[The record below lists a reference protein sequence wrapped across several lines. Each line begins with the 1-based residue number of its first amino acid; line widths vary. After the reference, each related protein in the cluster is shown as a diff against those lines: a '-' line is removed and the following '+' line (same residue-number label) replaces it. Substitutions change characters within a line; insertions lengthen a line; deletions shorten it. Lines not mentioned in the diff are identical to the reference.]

1 MDEKKILQE
10 DIELSEVVLSK
21 VNHAFEKISQEETEN
36 MTDKNIINKHN
47 KEAGSHRRRIKSQV
61 AAAAVAVC
69 LLAVGGMSAAAAI
82 HHSWGRGMNGNIQA
96 TDTEQQKLTDDGVAV
111 VYPEKEDYE
120 TLKVTNNG
128 VTIVPNTVI
137 VDDQFAY
144 LSFTISGYEVAE
156 GEEPS
161 FEDVNITSDDM
172 GIDMS
177 GSMYDGIV
185 SNEEG
190 APVYEDGSELQFTD
204 SGDIV
209 SHYYDENGNLEYL
222 IQAHIAE
229 AGDTM
234 LGKTV
239 KVDFKNLGTY
249 KTEFTDGVEGDWD
262 FEITLPSVSSAK
274 EFDVNKAIE
283 GTDFTLTKIE
293 ISPVSLNAT
302 YTTDNTAETSQNDL
316 EVPCI
321 QGMVLNDGSRLPYL
335 TDGGSVGYSDD
346 SKTEAYNIFG
356 YDRVIDVD
364 NVKALIISPK
374 DGAETVEVDIE

>member
-10 DIELSEVVLSK
+10 DVELPEVVLSK
-21 VNHAFEKISQEETEN
+21 ANHALEMIRQEETKN
-36 MTDKNIINKHN
+36 MAADNQKNSKKNT
-47 KEAGSHRRRIKSQV
+47 RRIKSQV
-61 AAAAVAVC
+61 AAAAAVC
-69 LLAVGGMSAAAAI
+69 VLAVGGVSAVAAI
-82 HHSWGRGMNGNIQA
+82 HHNWGRGMSGNIQA

-111 VYPEKEDYE
+111 VYPEKEEYE
-120 TLKVTNNG
+120 ALKVTNNG
-128 VTIVPNTVI
+128 VTIVPDTVI
-137 VDDQFAY
+137 VDAQFAY

-156 GEEPS
+156 GEEPG

-172 GIDMS
+172 GINMS
-177 GSMYDGIV
+177 GGMYDGIV

-209 SHYYDENGNLEYL
+209 SHYYDENGNLEYF

-239 KVDFKNLGTY
+239 KVDFKNLGTLY
-249 KTEFTDGVEGDWD
+249 KTEFTDGVEGDWN
-262 FEITLPSVSSAK
+262 FEITLPSVSSAR
-274 EFDVNKAIE
+274 EFDVNRAID
-283 GTDFTLTKIE
+283 GTSFTLTKLE

-302 YTTDNTAETSQNDL
+302 YTTDNAPEANQDDL
-316 EVPCI
+316 GVPCVK
-321 QGMVLNDGSRLPYL
+321 GVVLKDGSRLPYL
-335 TDGGSVGYSDD
+335 TDGGSIGYTDD
-346 SKTEAYNIFG
+346 SKTEAYNILG

-364 NVKALIISPK
+364 NVKALIISPTGNTS
-374 DGAETVEVDIE
+374 DTVEVDIQ

>member
-10 DIELSEVVLSK
+10 DIELSEVVLNK
-21 VNHAFEKISQEETEN
+21 ANHALEMIRQEETEN
-36 MTDKNIINKHN
+36 MAANNQNRKN
-47 KEAGSHRRRIKSQV
+47 ARRIKSQV
-61 AAAAVAVC
+61 AAAAAVC
-69 LLAVGGMSAAAAI
+69 VLAVGGVSAVAAI
-82 HHSWGRGMNGNIQA
+82 HHNWGRGMSGNIQA
-96 TDTEQQKLTDDGVAV
+96 DDTEQQKLTDDGVAV

-120 TLKVTNNG
+120 ALKVTNNG
-128 VTIVPNTVI
+128 VTIAPNTVI
-137 VDDQFAY
+137 VDAQFAY

-156 GEEPS
+156 GEEPG
-161 FEDVNITSDDM
+161 FEDVNITSDGM

-190 APVYEDGSELQFTD
+190 APIYEDGSELQFTD

-209 SHYYDENGNLEYL
+209 SHYYDENGNLEYF

-239 KVDFKNLGTY
+239 NVDFKNLGTLY
-249 KTEFTDGVEGDWD
+249 KTEFTDGVEGDWN

-274 EFDVNKAIE
+274 EYDVNKAID
-283 GTDFTLTKIE
+283 GTDFTITKLE

-302 YTTDNTAETSQNDL
+302 YTTDNAPEENDDDL
-316 EVPCI
+316 GVPCVK
-321 QGMVLNDGSRLPYL
+321 GVVLKDGSRLPYL
-335 TDGGSVGYSDD
+335 TDGGSIGYTDD

-374 DGAETVEVDIE
+374 DGAATVEVDIE

>member
-10 DIELSEVVLSK
+10 DVELPEVVLSK
-21 VNHAFEKISQEETEN
+21 ANHALEMIRQEETEN
-36 MTDKNIINKHN
+36 MAADNQKNSKKNT
-47 KEAGSHRRRIKSQV
+47 RRIKSQV
-61 AAAAVAVC
+61 AAAAAVC
-69 LLAVGGMSAAAAI
+69 VLALGGVSAVAAI
-82 HHSWGRGMNGNIQA
+82 HHNWGRGMSGNIQA

-111 VYPEKEDYE
+111 VYPEKEEYE
-120 TLKVTNNG
+120 ALKVTNNG
-128 VTIVPNTVI
+128 VTIVPDTVI
-137 VDDQFAY
+137 VDAQFAY
-144 LSFTISGYEVAE
+144 LSFTISGYNLPE
-156 GEEPS
+156 GEEPG

-172 GIDMS
+172 GINMS
-177 GSMYDGIV
+177 GGMYDGIV

-209 SHYYDENGNLEYL
+209 SHYYDENGNLEYF

-239 KVDFKNLGTY
+239 KVDFKNLGTLY
-249 KTEFTDGVEGDWD
+249 KAEFTDGVEGDWN
-262 FEITLPSVSSAK
+262 FEITLPSVSSAR

-283 GTDFTLTKIE
+283 GTSFTLTKLE

-302 YTTDNTAETSQNDL
+302 YTTDNAPEANQDDL
-316 EVPCI
+316 GVPCVK
-321 QGMVLNDGSRLPYL
+321 GVVLKDGSRLPYL
-335 TDGGSVGYSDD
+335 TDGGSIGYTDD
-346 SKTEAYNIFG
+346 SKTEAYNVFA

-364 NVKALIISPK
+364 NVKALIISPTGNTA
-374 DGAETVEVDIE
+374 DTVEVDIQ

>member
-10 DIELSEVVLSK
+10 DVELPEVVLSK
-21 VNHAFEKISQEETEN
+21 ANHALEMIRQEETEN
-36 MTDKNIINKHN
+36 MAADNQKNSKKNT
-47 KEAGSHRRRIKSQV
+47 RRIKSQV
-61 AAAAVAVC
+61 AAAAAVC
-69 LLAVGGMSAAAAI
+69 VLAVGGVSAVAAI
-82 HHSWGRGMNGNIQA
+82 HHNWGRGMSGNIQA

-111 VYPEKEDYE
+111 VYPEKEEYE
-120 TLKVTNNG
+120 ALKVTNNG
-128 VTIVPNTVI
+128 VTIVPDTVI
-137 VDDQFAY
+137 VDAQFAY

-156 GEEPS
+156 GEEPG
-161 FEDVNITSDDM
+161 FEEVNITSDDM
-172 GIDMS
+172 GINMS
-177 GSMYDGIV
+177 GGMYDGIV

-209 SHYYDENGNLEYL
+209 SHYYDENGNLEYF

-239 KVDFKNLGTY
+239 KVDFKNLGSLY
-249 KTEFTDGVEGDWD
+249 KTEFTDGVEGDWN

-274 EFDVNKAIE
+274 EFDVNKAID
-283 GTDFTLTKIE
+283 GTSFTLTKLE

-302 YTTDNTAETSQNDL
+302 YTTDNAPEVNQDDL
-316 EVPCI
+316 GVPCVK
-321 QGMVLNDGSRLPYL
+321 GVVLKDGSRLPYL
-335 TDGGSVGYSDD
+335 TDGGSIGYTDD
-346 SKTEAYNIFG
+346 SKTEAYNVFG

-364 NVKALIISPK
+364 NVKALIISPTGNTS
-374 DGAETVEVDIE
+374 DTVEVDIQ

>member
-10 DIELSEVVLSK
+10 DVELPEVVLSK
-21 VNHAFEKISQEETEN
+21 ANHALEMIRQEETEN
-36 MTDKNIINKHN
+36 MAADNQKNSKKNT
-47 KEAGSHRRRIKSQV
+47 RRIKSQV
-61 AAAAVAVC
+61 AAATAVC
-69 LLAVGGMSAAAAI
+69 VLAVGGVSAVAAI
-82 HHSWGRGMNGNIQA
+82 HHNWGRGMSGNIQA

-111 VYPEKEDYE
+111 VYPEKEEYE
-120 TLKVTNNG
+120 ALKVTNNG
-128 VTIVPNTVI
+128 VTIVPDTVI
-137 VDDQFAY
+137 VDAQFAY

-156 GEEPS
+156 GKEPG

-172 GIDMS
+172 GINMS
-177 GSMYDGIV
+177 GGMYDGIV

-209 SHYYDENGNLEYL
+209 SHYYDENGNLEYF

-239 KVDFKNLGTY
+239 KVDFKNLGSLY
-249 KTEFTDGVEGDWD
+249 KTEFTDGVEGDWN

-274 EFDVNKAIE
+274 EFDVNKAID
-283 GTDFTLTKIE
+283 GTSFTLTKLE

-302 YTTDNTAETSQNDL
+302 YTTDNAPEANQDDL
-316 EVPCI
+316 GVPCVK
-321 QGMVLNDGSRLPYL
+321 GVVLKDGSRMPYL
-335 TDGGSVGYSDD
+335 TDGGSIGYTDD
-346 SKTEAYNIFG
+346 SKTEAYNILG

-364 NVKALIISPK
+364 NVKALIISPTGNTS
-374 DGAETVEVDIE
+374 DTVEVDIQ